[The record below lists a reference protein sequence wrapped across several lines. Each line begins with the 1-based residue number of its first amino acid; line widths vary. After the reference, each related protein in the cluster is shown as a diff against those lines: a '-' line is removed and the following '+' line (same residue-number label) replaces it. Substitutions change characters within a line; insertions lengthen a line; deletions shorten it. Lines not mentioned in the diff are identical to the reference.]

1 MRRVDIPI
9 WLALILKSQD
19 KCNIV
24 PPSWL
29 NLLNLTSLYQ
39 QEIDQPTSFSKLP
52 WHWLE
57 ISKMLLD
64 KASDDLVDPPHQLR
78 AIVQDLR
85 EVRLTKSRIGIKELN
100 AAYLQLD
107 NLSMTE
113 ISTLKPFC
121 INVMGKLIDISK
133 TVEQP
138 TQEYYADDLDDY

>member
-1 MRRVDIPI
+1 
-9 WLALILKSQD
+9 
-19 KCNIV
+19 
-24 PPSWL
+24 
-29 NLLNLTSLYQ
+29 
-39 QEIDQPTSFSKLP
+39 
-52 WHWLE
+52 
-57 ISKMLLD
+57 MLLD